1 MLISLGHLGTLIEKL
16 RMMVLHSIFFATL
29 LKTWKCLHFLEKA
42 KELAHV
48 IEPANSHLWLGY
60 TLYSAN
66 QSLNPMWF
74 LFFWVSPKRS
84 LRFPLA
90 PSAKVA
96 KQYFIDCGDLVHFKS
111 HHFYF
116 QNLVPP
122 VSGRDFNH
130 TPIWASSTWSLR
142 LSETWYAMIP
152 K

>member
-66 QSLNPMWF
+66 QSLNPM
-74 LFFWVSPKRS
+74 
-84 LRFPLA
+84 
-90 PSAKVA
+90 
-96 KQYFIDCGDLVHFKS
+96 
-111 HHFYF
+111 
-116 QNLVPP
+116 
-122 VSGRDFNH
+122 
-130 TPIWASSTWSLR
+130 
-142 LSETWYAMIP
+142 
-152 K
+152 